1 MLATINRR
9 AKLPANLK
17 AFCKKHNLS
26 HRTLL
31 SINPKTEKSIEETRI
46 LHFAPSVISGH
57 NVCPNAGNCAKICL
71 HFAGIPY
78 LMGGKK
84 TCRVRKTLAFFD
96 HTQNFLELTA
106 TAILYN
112 RSILDPSELLAI
124 RLNGTSDILWE
135 TLEFSVSPELSQFW
149 RVKFGVYIVPTTYQS
164 IPHMFSHYP
173 ELLIKLYDYTKNRH
187 NWRECQAIGY
197 HLTYSFDGWNNAK
210 NIKLCKEALANGVNV
225 AAAFNVKKGHKLPA
239 KISADKFNLRFKYT
253 FTGGVLPVLDGD
265 LSDFRP
271 SDPKAG
277 VIIGLRFKLPH
288 GIKYTQAEKLAFCI
302 A

>member
-112 RSILDPSELLAI
+112 RSILDPAELLAI

-135 TLEFSVSPELSQFW
+135 TLEFSVSSELSAFW

-187 NWRECQAIGY
+187 NWAQCQSIGY
-197 HLTYSFDGWNNAK
+197 HLTFSFDGWDNAK
-210 NIKLCKEALANGVNV
+210 NLKIASDALANNVNI
-225 AAAFNVKKGHKLPA
+225 AAAFNIRKGKTLEFDA
-239 KISADKFNLRFKYT
+239 LSADKIKRWL
-253 FTGGVLPVLDGD
+253 GAVPIIVDGD
-265 LSDFRP
+265 ITDYRP
-271 SDPKAG
+271 SDPKGGAI
-277 VIIGLRFKLPH
+277 VGLRFKLPH
-288 GIKYTQAEKLAFCI
+288 GIEYSQAEKLAFCI

>member
-1 MLATINRR
+1 MLATINKS
-9 AKLPANLK
+9 AKLPSNLK
-17 AFCKKHNLS
+17 TFCAKHNLS

-31 SINPKTEKSIEETRI
+31 SINPKTEKSLEETRI
-46 LHFAPSVISGH
+46 LHLAPSIISGQ

-112 RSILDPSELLAI
+112 RSILAADELLAI

-135 TLEFSVSPELSQFW
+135 TLEFTVSAELSLFW
-149 RVKFGVYIVPTTYQS
+149 RVKFGIYIVPTTYKS
-164 IPHMFSHYP
+164 LPHMFSHYP

-187 NWRECQAIGY
+187 NWQECKDIGY
-197 HLTYSFDGWNNAK
+197 HLTYSFDGWDNAK
-210 NIKLCKEALANGVNV
+210 NVKLCKEALDNGVNV
-225 AAAFNVKKGHKLPA
+225 AAAFNIRKGKTLPTA
-239 KISADKFNLRFKYT
+239 VTLGSET
-253 FTGGVLPVLDGD
+253 LPVVDGD
-265 LSDFRP
+265 LSDYRP
-271 SDPKAG
+271 GDPKG
-277 VIIGLRFKLPH
+277 GHIIGLRFKLPH
-288 GIKYTQAEKLAFCI
+288 GIKYTQAEKMAFCI

>member
-1 MLATINRR
+1 MLATINKS

-17 AFCKKHNLS
+17 AFCAKHNLS

-31 SINPKTEKSIEETRI
+31 SINPKTEKSLEETRI
-46 LHFAPSVISGH
+46 LHFAPSIISGH

-112 RSILDPSELLAI
+112 RSILAADELLAI

-135 TLEFSVSPELSQFW
+135 TLEFTVSAELSLFW
-149 RVKFGVYIVPTTYQS
+149 RVKFGIYIVPTTYQS

-187 NWRECQAIGY
+187 NWQECKDIGY
-197 HLTYSFDGWNNAK
+197 HLTYSFDGWDNAK
-210 NIKLCKEALANGVNV
+210 NVKLCKEALDNGVNV
-225 AAAFNVKKGHKLPA
+225 AAAFNIRKGKLLPA
-239 KISADKFNLRFKYT
+239 AVTLGSET
-253 FTGGVLPVLDGD
+253 LPVVDGD
-265 LSDFRP
+265 LSDYRP
-271 SDPKAG
+271 SDPKG
-277 VIIGLRFKLPH
+277 GHIIGLRFKLPH
-288 GIKYTQAEKLAFCI
+288 GIKYTQAEKMAFCI